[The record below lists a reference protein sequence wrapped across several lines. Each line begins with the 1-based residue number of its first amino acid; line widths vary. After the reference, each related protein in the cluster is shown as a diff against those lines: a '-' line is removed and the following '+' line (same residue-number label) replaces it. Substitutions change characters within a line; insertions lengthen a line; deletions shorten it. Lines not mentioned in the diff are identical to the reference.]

1 MSKMREAA
9 IVKTKNLGN
18 YQQTLK
24 AHSIEHKQ
32 RVTMPSKEII
42 LLGQGDSIEVTVKKT
57 KGQKRTSPVAN
68 FNSEQKAEKKRSTIN
83 DNKSPQKWG
92 NIFREQNLIHMTKEQ
107 STKHDENR
115 EAKKNTSA
123 KTQQSTGKHPM
134 KSDEKHLKTSPCCSI
149 TLVRDCAV
157 QCTIYNPEIHNSN
170 KPIEF
175 NSAHVVFNKLHMLGL
190 IKQLQDS
197 VNKKDKRTCEIFAE
211 MEQTLQKIPD
221 LKSSAVPKESSKEMK
236 TMYDLFM
243 IEREKL
249 QSELQNREE
258 KLKKANKTCSELAFN
273 ADVQRQQLDTAT
285 REKNDM
291 TSVITEL
298 RQHIKDKERIITDL
312 NNKQTELAQNYVD
325 SKLEIDKLT
334 ALSSCKDTL
343 ITEYRSTITELQNQ
357 IANQLKILNEICMK
371 EGSTSPQMSFI
382 HTGHACSSPTSTD
395 DSSQSLDDISVS
407 SVNSVCEEHARRKD
421 APVEDPEL
429 VSLLDGESSHTI
441 MPDQNEV
448 TNAKRSA
455 MQNNTVRYQN
465 MDTNNM
471 IGKKSLRHS
480 SKKGRNKENDTY
492 KTRKFA
498 KPKEKQNDN
507 IRKLYL
513 NTSKALE
520 SITSTKSTISGIRKQ
535 GDVQNRKPVNIPSPL
550 RNCPHPDWS
559 DSSLPSISTV
569 SNLDMMIPND
579 V

>member
-123 KTQQSTGKHPM
+123 KTQQSTGKH
-134 KSDEKHLKTSPCCSI
+134 
-149 TLVRDCAV
+149 
-157 QCTIYNPEIHNSN
+157 
-170 KPIEF
+170 
-175 NSAHVVFNKLHMLGL
+175 
-190 IKQLQDS
+190 
-197 VNKKDKRTCEIFAE
+197 
-211 MEQTLQKIPD
+211 PD

>member
-9 IVKTKNLGN
+9 TVKTKNLGN
-18 YQQTLK
+18 YRQTLK
-24 AHSIEHKQ
+24 AHNIEHK
-32 RVTMPSKEII
+32 RVTMPSKEI
-42 LLGQGDSIEVTVKKT
+42 LLGVLGQGDGIEVTVKKT

-68 FNSEQKAEKKRSTIN
+68 FNSGQKAEKERSTIN
-83 DNKSPQKWG
+83 DNKSPQNWG
-92 NIFREQNLIHMTKEQ
+92 NIFGEQNLVHMTKER
-107 STKHDENR
+107 STKHDKDR

-123 KTQQSTGKHPM
+123 KTQQSTAKNLM

-157 QCTIYNPEIHNSN
+157 QCTMYNPEIHNSN

-175 NSAHVVFNKLHMLGL
+175 NSAHVVFNKLLMLGL
-190 IKQLQDS
+190 IKELRDS
-197 VNKKDKRTCEIFAE
+197 VNKKDKRTCEIFAQ
-211 MEQTLQKIPD
+211 MERILQKIPD
-221 LKSSAVPKESSKEMK
+221 LKSSAVPKEPSKEMK

-243 IEREKL
+243 MEREKL
-249 QSELQNREE
+249 QR
-258 KLKKANKTCSELAFN
+258 
-273 ADVQRQQLDTAT
+273 
-285 REKNDM
+285 
-291 TSVITEL
+291 
-298 RQHIKDKERIITDL
+298 
-312 NNKQTELAQNYVD
+312 
-325 SKLEIDKLT
+325 
-334 ALSSCKDTL
+334 
-343 ITEYRSTITELQNQ
+343 ELQNQ

-407 SVNSVCEEHARRKD
+407 SVNSICEEHARRKD
-421 APVEDPEL
+421 APVEDPKL

-455 MQNNTVRYQN
+455 MQNNTVPYQN

-480 SKKGRNKENDTY
+480 SKKGCKKENDTY

-498 KPKEKQNDN
+498 KPMEKQNNN
-507 IRKLYL
+507 IRKLFL

-520 SITSTKSTISGIRKQ
+520 SITSTKSTVSGIRKQ

-550 RNCPHPDWS
+550 RNCPHPDWT

-569 SNLDMMIPND
+569 SNLDTMIPND

>member
-1 MSKMREAA
+1 MSKMCEAA
-9 IVKTKNLGN
+9 TVKTKNLGN

-24 AHSIEHKQ
+24 AHNIEHK
-32 RVTMPSKEII
+32 RVMMPSKEII
-42 LLGQGDSIEVTVKKT
+42 LLGQGDGIEVTVKKT

-68 FNSEQKAEKKRSTIN
+68 FNSGQKAEKKRSTIN
-83 DNKSPQKWG
+83 DNKSPQNWG
-92 NIFREQNLIHMTKEQ
+92 NIFREQNLLHMTKEQ
-107 STKHDENR
+107 STKHGKDR

-123 KTQQSTGKHPM
+123 KTQQSPVKH
-134 KSDEKHLKTSPCCSI
+134 
-149 TLVRDCAV
+149 
-157 QCTIYNPEIHNSN
+157 
-170 KPIEF
+170 
-175 NSAHVVFNKLHMLGL
+175 
-190 IKQLQDS
+190 
-197 VNKKDKRTCEIFAE
+197 
-211 MEQTLQKIPD
+211 PD
-221 LKSSAVPKESSKEMK
+221 LKSSAVPKEPSKEMK
-236 TMYDLFM
+236 TMYELFM
-243 IEREKL
+243 MEREKL

-258 KLKKANKTCSELAFN
+258 QLKEANKTCSELAFN
-273 ADVQRQQLDTAT
+273 AKMQRQQLDTAT

-298 RQHIKDKERIITDL
+298 RRHIANKEIIITDLKTDL

-395 DSSQSLDDISVS
+395 DSSKSLDDISVS

-448 TNAKRSA
+448 TNAKGSA
-455 MQNNTVRYQN
+455 MQNNTVPYQN

-471 IGKKSLRHS
+471 IRKKSLRHS
-480 SKKGRNKENDTY
+480 SKKGCNKENDTY

-507 IRKLYL
+507 IRKLFL

-520 SITSTKSTISGIRKQ
+520 SITSTKSTVSGIRKQ
-535 GDVQNRKPVNIPSPL
+535 GDMQNRKSVNIPSPL

-569 SNLDMMIPND
+569 SNLD
-579 V
+579 

>member
-1 MSKMREAA
+1 MSKMCEAA
-9 IVKTKNLGN
+9 TVKTKNLGN

-24 AHSIEHKQ
+24 AHNIEHK
-32 RVTMPSKEII
+32 RVMMPSKEII
-42 LLGQGDSIEVTVKKT
+42 LLGQGDGIEVTVKKT

-68 FNSEQKAEKKRSTIN
+68 FNSGQKAEKKRSTIN
-83 DNKSPQKWG
+83 DNKSPQNWG
-92 NIFREQNLIHMTKEQ
+92 NIFREQNLLHMTKEQ
-107 STKHDENR
+107 STKHGKDR

-123 KTQQSTGKHPM
+123 KTQQSPVKHPV
-134 KSDEKHLKTSPCCSI
+134 KSDLKTSPCCST

-157 QCTIYNPEIHNSN
+157 QCTMYNPEIHNSN
-170 KPIEF
+170 KLEF
-175 NSAHVVFNKLHMLGL
+175 NSAHVVFNKLRMLGL

-197 VNKKDKRTCEIFAE
+197 VKKDKRTCEIFAE
-211 MEQTLQKIPD
+211 MEQILQKIPD
-221 LKSSAVPKESSKEMK
+221 LKSSAVPKEPSKEMK
-236 TMYDLFM
+236 TMYELFM
-243 IEREKL
+243 MEREKL
-249 QSELQNREE
+249 QR
-258 KLKKANKTCSELAFN
+258 
-273 ADVQRQQLDTAT
+273 
-285 REKNDM
+285 
-291 TSVITEL
+291 
-298 RQHIKDKERIITDL
+298 
-312 NNKQTELAQNYVD
+312 
-325 SKLEIDKLT
+325 
-334 ALSSCKDTL
+334 
-343 ITEYRSTITELQNQ
+343 ELQNQ

-395 DSSQSLDDISVS
+395 DSSKSLDDISVS

-448 TNAKRSA
+448 TNAKGSA
-455 MQNNTVRYQN
+455 MQNNTVPYQN

-471 IGKKSLRHS
+471 IRKKSLRHS
-480 SKKGRNKENDTY
+480 SKKGCNKENDTY

-507 IRKLYL
+507 IRKLFL

-520 SITSTKSTISGIRKQ
+520 SITSTKSTVSGIRKQ
-535 GDVQNRKPVNIPSPL
+535 GDMQNRKSVNIPSPL

-569 SNLDMMIPND
+569 SNLD
-579 V
+579 

>member
-9 IVKTKNLGN
+9 TVKTKNLGN
-18 YQQTLK
+18 YRQTLK
-24 AHSIEHKQ
+24 AHNIEHK
-32 RVTMPSKEII
+32 RVTMPSKEI
-42 LLGQGDSIEVTVKKT
+42 LLGVLGQGDGIEVTVKKT

-68 FNSEQKAEKKRSTIN
+68 FNSGQKAEKERSTIN
-83 DNKSPQKWG
+83 DNKSPQNWG
-92 NIFREQNLIHMTKEQ
+92 NIFGEQNLVHMTKER
-107 STKHDENR
+107 STKHDKDR

-123 KTQQSTGKHPM
+123 KTQQSTAKN
-134 KSDEKHLKTSPCCSI
+134 L
-149 TLVRDCAV
+149 
-157 QCTIYNPEIHNSN
+157 
-170 KPIEF
+170 
-175 NSAHVVFNKLHMLGL
+175 
-190 IKQLQDS
+190 
-197 VNKKDKRTCEIFAE
+197 
-211 MEQTLQKIPD
+211 D
-221 LKSSAVPKESSKEMK
+221 LKSSAVPKEPSKEMK

-243 IEREKL
+243 MEREKL

-291 TSVITEL
+291 TSAITEL
-298 RQHIKDKERIITDL
+298 RQHVKDKEKIITDL
-312 NNKQTELAQNYVD
+312 NKKQTELAQNYVD

-407 SVNSVCEEHARRKD
+407 SVNSICEEHARRKD
-421 APVEDPEL
+421 APVEDPKL

-455 MQNNTVRYQN
+455 MQNNTVPYQN

-480 SKKGRNKENDTY
+480 SKKGCKKENDTY

-498 KPKEKQNDN
+498 KPMEKQNNN
-507 IRKLYL
+507 IRKLFL

-520 SITSTKSTISGIRKQ
+520 SITSTKSTVSGIRKQ

-550 RNCPHPDWS
+550 RNCPHPDWT

-569 SNLDMMIPND
+569 SNLDTMIPND

>member
-9 IVKTKNLGN
+9 TVKTKNLGN
-18 YQQTLK
+18 YRQTLK
-24 AHSIEHKQ
+24 AHNIEHK
-32 RVTMPSKEII
+32 RVTMPSKEI
-42 LLGQGDSIEVTVKKT
+42 LLGVLGQGDGIEVTVKKT

-68 FNSEQKAEKKRSTIN
+68 FNSGQKAEKERSTIN
-83 DNKSPQKWG
+83 DNKSPQNWG
-92 NIFREQNLIHMTKEQ
+92 NIFGEQNLVHMTKER
-107 STKHDENR
+107 STKHDKDR

-123 KTQQSTGKHPM
+123 KTQQSTAKN
-134 KSDEKHLKTSPCCSI
+134 L
-149 TLVRDCAV
+149 
-157 QCTIYNPEIHNSN
+157 
-170 KPIEF
+170 
-175 NSAHVVFNKLHMLGL
+175 
-190 IKQLQDS
+190 
-197 VNKKDKRTCEIFAE
+197 
-211 MEQTLQKIPD
+211 D
-221 LKSSAVPKESSKEMK
+221 LKSSAVPKEPSKEMK

-243 IEREKL
+243 MEREKL
-249 QSELQNREE
+249 QR
-258 KLKKANKTCSELAFN
+258 
-273 ADVQRQQLDTAT
+273 
-285 REKNDM
+285 
-291 TSVITEL
+291 
-298 RQHIKDKERIITDL
+298 
-312 NNKQTELAQNYVD
+312 
-325 SKLEIDKLT
+325 
-334 ALSSCKDTL
+334 
-343 ITEYRSTITELQNQ
+343 ELQNQ

-407 SVNSVCEEHARRKD
+407 SVNSICEEHARRKD
-421 APVEDPEL
+421 APVEDPKL

-455 MQNNTVRYQN
+455 MQNNTVPYQN

-480 SKKGRNKENDTY
+480 SKKGCKKENDTY

-498 KPKEKQNDN
+498 KPMEKQNNN
-507 IRKLYL
+507 IRKLFL

-520 SITSTKSTISGIRKQ
+520 SITSTKSTVSGIRKQ

-550 RNCPHPDWS
+550 RNCPHPDWT

-569 SNLDMMIPND
+569 SNLDTMIPND

>member
-1 MSKMREAA
+1 MSKMCEAA
-9 IVKTKNLGN
+9 TVKTKNLGN

-24 AHSIEHKQ
+24 AHNIEHK
-32 RVTMPSKEII
+32 RVMMPSKEII
-42 LLGQGDSIEVTVKKT
+42 LLGQGDGIEVTVKKT

-68 FNSEQKAEKKRSTIN
+68 FNSGQKAEKKRSTIN
-83 DNKSPQKWG
+83 DNKSPQNWG
-92 NIFREQNLIHMTKEQ
+92 NIFREQNLLHMTKEQ
-107 STKHDENR
+107 STKHGKDR

-123 KTQQSTGKHPM
+123 KTQQSPVKHPV
-134 KSDEKHLKTSPCCSI
+134 KSDLKTSPCCST

-157 QCTIYNPEIHNSN
+157 QCTMYNPEIHNSN
-170 KPIEF
+170 KLEF
-175 NSAHVVFNKLHMLGL
+175 NSAHVVFNKLRMLGL

-197 VNKKDKRTCEIFAE
+197 VKKDKRTCEIFAE
-211 MEQTLQKIPD
+211 MEQILQKIPD
-221 LKSSAVPKESSKEMK
+221 LKSSAVPKEPSKEMK
-236 TMYDLFM
+236 TMYELFM
-243 IEREKL
+243 MEREKL

-258 KLKKANKTCSELAFN
+258 QLKEANKTCSELAFN
-273 ADVQRQQLDTAT
+273 AKMQRQQLDTAT

-298 RQHIKDKERIITDL
+298 RRHIANKEIIITDLKTDL

-395 DSSQSLDDISVS
+395 DSSKSLDDISVS

-448 TNAKRSA
+448 TNAKGSA
-455 MQNNTVRYQN
+455 MQNNTVPYQN

-471 IGKKSLRHS
+471 IRKKSLRHS
-480 SKKGRNKENDTY
+480 SKKGCNKENDTY

-507 IRKLYL
+507 IRKLFL

-520 SITSTKSTISGIRKQ
+520 SITSTKSTVSGIRKQ
-535 GDVQNRKPVNIPSPL
+535 GDMQNRKSVNIPSPL

-569 SNLDMMIPND
+569 SNLD
-579 V
+579 